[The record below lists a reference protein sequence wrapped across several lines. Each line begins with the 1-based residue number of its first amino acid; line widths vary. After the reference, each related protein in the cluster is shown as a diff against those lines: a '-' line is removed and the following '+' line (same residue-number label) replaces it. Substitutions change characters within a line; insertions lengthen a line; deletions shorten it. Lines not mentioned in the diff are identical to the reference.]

1 MANMTVLYPWPLVE
15 VMSLSEMNHSS
26 SPEGPPGLFL
36 KSYIVVFL
44 IGGPGF
50 NIVMIPL
57 SSSCV
62 MCESIHAY
70 INCVYI
76 MLK

>member
-1 MANMTVLYPWPLVE
+1 MTVLSPWPLVE

-26 SPEGPPGLFL
+26 SPKGPPGLFL
-36 KSYIVVFL
+36 ESYIVVFL
-44 IGGPGF
+44 RGGPGY

-57 SSSCV
+57 SISCV
-62 MCESIHAY
+62 LCEFTHAY
-70 INCVYI
+70 INSVYI

>member
-1 MANMTVLYPWPLVE
+1 MTVLSPWPGVE

-36 KSYIVVFL
+36 KSYIIVL
-44 IGGPGF
+44 LRGGPTF

-57 SSSCV
+57 SKV
-62 MCESIHAY
+62 IY
-70 INCVYI
+70 PV
-76 MLK
+76 